1 MLLNAAPSPLI
12 PAGNGASPD
21 AVGEVISPAPA
32 PVAPKSGRALLAV
45 LEQQAQWELAGMMA
59 TAPTAAPLDPALAGL
74 AWDLGLSGTALDAS
88 GSAGAT

>member
-1 MLLNAAPSPLI
+1 MLLNTAPNPLI
-12 PAGNGASPD
+12 PAGSGASLD
-21 AVGEVISPAPA
+21 AAGEVIHPAPA

-74 AWDLGLSGTALDAS
+74 AWDLGLSWTALGASGTADA
-88 GSAGAT
+88 T

>member
-1 MLLNAAPSPLI
+1 MLLNTPNQLI
-12 PAGNGASPD
+12 TAGNGASSD
-21 AVGEVISPAPA
+21 AVGEVIHPAPA

-74 AWDLGLSGTALDAS
+74 AWDLGLSGDRV
-88 GSAGAT
+88 G